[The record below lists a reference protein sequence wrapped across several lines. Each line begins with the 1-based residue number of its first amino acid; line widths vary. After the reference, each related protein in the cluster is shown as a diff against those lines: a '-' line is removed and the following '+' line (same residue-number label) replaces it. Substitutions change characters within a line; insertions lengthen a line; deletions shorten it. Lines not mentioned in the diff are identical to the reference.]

1 MGRWR
6 DPWPLPQGH
15 KPHGY
20 CVLDGHNDGQP
31 RRMVEILPLAQRIG
45 LSTLMVCPEH
55 DGDAADG
62 QITSPMFNKPMCA
75 DPTCRMRAGH
85 EGKHVPLAREMR
97 R

>member
-15 KPHGY
+15 RPHGY
-20 CVLDGHNDGQP
+20 CVLDGHENQI
-31 RRMVEILPLAQRIG
+31 MIEILAAKTPLTGHG
-45 LSTLMVCPEH
+45 LLVCPMH
-55 DGDAADG
+55 DGDAANG
-62 QITSPMFNKPMCA
+62 EKTSPMFNKPMCA
-75 DPTCRMRAGH
+75 EPTCRMRAGH